1 VGIVR
6 ALTSPYL
13 LTVTLDALN
22 LLDRQAG
29 GTPPLAIRFG
39 ARLSF

>member
-1 VGIVR
+1 MIR
-6 ALTSPYL
+6 SLSSPYL
-13 LTVTLDALN
+13 LTVTLDAVN

-29 GTPPLAIRFG
+29 GEPPLAIRFG